1 MAISINGLGSGL
13 DLTSIINSLMAVEAL
28 PQQQLKQTQAGDQ
41 SMISVLQTLN
51 GKASALSD
59 LASKAS
65 APGALNLFTATTSNS
80 AVTATAGPTA
90 TAGTFSL
97 TFNQLAQTQVDV
109 TSAMRTWPTDST
121 GAPAALT
128 LVDSTGKQTQ
138 ITPASTSLDDVV
150 SAINASGGPA
160 KAMKISAGTD
170 ASGNP
175 LCRLQLTATQS
186 GAAGAFKV
194 YQGTGAQVTG
204 GTATDLMAQPGAA
217 VVTAAQDASATLYA
231 GTAAAQTITS
241 STNTFTN
248 VVPGVNLT
256 AASGAVGG
264 NVTVT
269 VAADNA
275 GITKQANDLVASVND
290 LLSNISD
297 NTKVTTT
304 INSTGGSSATGGLF
318 TGDSTVGSI
327 SDSITNALYLPTS
340 SGHSPSE
347 FGISIQ
353 QDGSFTFD
361 SAKFGAALAADPA
374 GTESALQEIA
384 GRVATAAKNASDPV
398 TGSVTALIAGRQS
411 EVSDLASQI
420 SDWDSRLADRKAA
433 LTALYNAMDTSLGA
447 LKSQQSWLTSQIA
460 GLPGAPSSSSSSS
473 SSK

>member
-13 DLTSIINSLMAVEAL
+13 DITSIINSLMAVEAL
-28 PQQQLKQTQAGDQ
+28 PQQQLQATQTSDQ
-41 SMISVLQTLN
+41 NMISALQTLN
-51 GKASALSD
+51 GKASS
-59 LASKAS
+59 LATLAGNLGAS
-65 APGALNLFTATTSNS
+65 GALNLFTATTSNS
-80 AVTATAGPTA
+80 AVTATAGSTA

-109 TSAMRTWPTDST
+109 TSAMSTWPTDST

-160 KAMKISAGTD
+160 KAMKVSAGTD

-175 LCRLQLTATQS
+175 LYRLQLTATQS

-194 YQGTGAQVTG
+194 YQGTGAQVTA

-241 STNTFTN
+241 SSNTFTN
-248 VVPGVNLT
+248 IVPGVNVT
-256 AASGAVGG
+256 AAAGAVGG
-264 NVTVT
+264 NVSITVSP
-269 VAADNA
+269 DSA
-275 GITKQANDLVASVND
+275 GVTKHASDLVASVND
-290 LLSNISD
+290 LLSNIAD
-297 NTKVTTT
+297 NTKVTAT
-304 INSTGGSSATGGLF
+304 ITASGGSTASGGLF
-318 TGDSTVGSI
+318 TGDSTISGI
-327 SDSITNALYLPTS
+327 SDSITNALYMPTS
-340 SGHSPSE
+340 SGHSPSD

-384 GRVATAAKNASDPV
+384 GRVAAAATGASDPV

-420 SDWDSRLADRKAA
+420 SDWDTRLADRKAS
-433 LTALYNAMDTSLGA
+433 LTALYNAMDTSLGT
-447 LKSQQSWLTSQIA
+447 LKSQQTWLTSQISS
-460 GLPGAPSSSSSSS
+460 LPGAPSTSSS

>member
-13 DLTSIINSLMAVEAL
+13 DITSIINSLMAVEAL
-28 PQQQLKQTQAGDQ
+28 PQQQLQATQTSDQ
-41 SMISVLQTLN
+41 NMISALQTLN
-51 GKASALSD
+51 GKASS
-59 LASKAS
+59 LATLAGNLGAS
-65 APGALNLFTATTSNS
+65 GALNLFTATTSNS
-80 AVTATAGPTA
+80 AVTATAGSTA

-109 TSAMRTWPTDST
+109 TSAMSTWPTDST

-160 KAMKISAGTD
+160 KAMKVSAGTD

-175 LCRLQLTATQS
+175 LYRLQLTATQS

-194 YQGTGAQVTG
+194 YQGTGAQVTA

-241 STNTFTN
+241 SSNTFTN
-248 VVPGVNLT
+248 IVPGVNVT
-256 AASGAVGG
+256 AATGAVGG
-264 NVTVT
+264 NVSIT
-269 VAADNA
+269 VAPDSA
-275 GITKQANDLVASVND
+275 GVTKHASDLVASVND
-290 LLSNISD
+290 LLSNIAD
-297 NTKVTTT
+297 NTKVTAT
-304 INSTGGSSATGGLF
+304 ITASGGSTASGGLF
-318 TGDSTVGSI
+318 TGDSTISGI

-340 SGHSPSE
+340 SGHSPSD

-384 GRVATAAKNASDPV
+384 GRVAAAATGASDPV

-420 SDWDSRLADRKAA
+420 SDWDTRLADRKAS
-433 LTALYNAMDTSLGA
+433 LTALYNAMDTSLGT
-447 LKSQQSWLTSQIA
+447 LKSQQTWLTSQISS
-460 GLPGAPSSSSSSS
+460 LPGAPSTSSS

>member
-13 DLTSIINSLMAVEAL
+13 DITSIINSLMAVEAL
-28 PQQQLKQTQAGDQ
+28 PQQQLQATQTSDQ
-41 SMISVLQTLN
+41 NMISALQTLN
-51 GKASALSD
+51 GKASS
-59 LASKAS
+59 LATLAGNLGAS
-65 APGALNLFTATTSNS
+65 GALNLFTATTSNS
-80 AVTATAGPTA
+80 AVTATAGSTA

-109 TSAMRTWPTDST
+109 TSAMSTWPTDST

-160 KAMKISAGTD
+160 KAMKVSAGTD

-175 LCRLQLTATQS
+175 LYRLQLTATQS

-194 YQGTGAQVTG
+194 YQGTGAQVTA

-241 STNTFTN
+241 SSNTFTN
-248 VVPGVNLT
+248 IVPGVNVT
-256 AASGAVGG
+256 AAAGAVGG
-264 NVTVT
+264 NVSITVSP
-269 VAADNA
+269 DSA
-275 GITKQANDLVASVND
+275 GVTKHASDLVASVND
-290 LLSNISD
+290 LLSNIAD
-297 NTKVTTT
+297 NTKVTAT
-304 INSTGGSSATGGLF
+304 ITASGGSTASGGLF
-318 TGDSTVGSI
+318 TGDSTISGI
-327 SDSITNALYLPTS
+327 SDSITNALYMPTS
-340 SGHSPSE
+340 SGHSPSD

-374 GTESALQEIA
+374 ATESALQEIA
-384 GRVATAAKNASDPV
+384 GRVAAAATGASDPV

-420 SDWDSRLADRKAA
+420 SDWDTRLADRKAS
-433 LTALYNAMDTSLGA
+433 LTALYNAMDTSLGT
-447 LKSQQSWLTSQIA
+447 LKSQQTWLTSQISS
-460 GLPGAPSSSSSSS
+460 LPGAPSTSSS